1 MCKSEN
7 GTIINDVLE
16 KPIITDNL
24 YTVLWSD
31 KCDYVDIDDCV
42 NLNPNCYNL
51 IVLQLNVRSLLSNQ
65 TALNQ
70 LLRDLENRKS
80 KVDLIL
86 LCETF
91 LTGQTRRFINYRVI
105 HSSNEHVNRRG
116 GGTGILVRKEIVYKM
131 REDLCPF
138 VEGEIE
144 TTFIEITAKNRKLI
158 VVGSLFKPP
167 NSHSSLYEQSE

>member
-7 GTIINDVLE
+7 GNIITDVLE
-16 KPIITDNL
+16 NPIITDNL
-24 YTVLWSD
+24 DTVLWSD

-51 IVLQLNVRSLLSNQ
+51 IVLQLNIRSLLSNQ
-65 TALNQ
+65 TALSQ

-91 LTGQTRRFINYRVI
+91 LTGQTRRFINILGYTLILNERV
-105 HSSNEHVNRRG
+105 N
-116 GGTGILVRKEIVYKM
+116 
-131 REDLCPF
+131 
-138 VEGEIE
+138 
-144 TTFIEITAKNRKLI
+144 
-158 VVGSLFKPP
+158 
-167 NSHSSLYEQSE
+167 

>member
-1 MCKSEN
+1 MCNSEN
-7 GTIINDVLE
+7 GNIITDVLE
-16 KPIITDNL
+16 NPIITDNL
-24 YTVLWSD
+24 DTVLWSD

-91 LTGQTRRFINYRVI
+91 LTGQTCRFINLPGYTLI
-105 HSSNEHVNRRG
+105 SNEHVNRRG
-116 GGTGILVRKEIVYKM
+116 DGTGILVRKEVVYKT

-144 TTFIEITAKNRKLI
+144 ATFIEITAKNR
-158 VVGSLFKPP
+158 
-167 NSHSSLYEQSE
+167 NQ